1 MKRLMVDSRRILGDP
16 ARQIIIRILTIATN
30 KHAIDPSTVGGGV
43 PCRNGYFKK
52 VKAGGGPLLGMGLA
66 GDAEM

>member
-30 KHAIDPSTVGGGV
+30 KHAIDPSTVGGEACPV
-43 PCRNGYFKK
+43 EMVILKK
-52 VKAGGGPLLGMGLA
+52 
-66 GDAEM
+66 